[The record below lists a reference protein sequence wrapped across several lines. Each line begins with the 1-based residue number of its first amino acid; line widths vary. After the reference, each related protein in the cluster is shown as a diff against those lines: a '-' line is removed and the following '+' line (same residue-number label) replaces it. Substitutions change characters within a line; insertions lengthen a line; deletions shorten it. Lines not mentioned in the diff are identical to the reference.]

1 MMKKKITVFGSAH
14 WPSCEPLKEYLS
26 KNSVEHNYIDITESM
41 RNLKIFLKFR
51 DINSFFDKAKKK
63 GNVGIPTIMINNG
76 EEFIDGDGD
85 IDVDRLKW

>member
-1 MMKKKITVFGSAH
+1 M
-14 WPSCEPLKEYLS
+14 KEYLS

-85 IDVDRLKW
+85 IDVDRLK